1 MQICEVFALL
11 EEYNNINIELKMEGN
26 NMKILRKILMV
37 MIMVAMALTFSSF
50 AAGDYS
56 ITVTVDKKLGEARG
70 DISLWKVSDKQVP
83 YDNKSSKLDELNKLS
98 IEELNSKYSKYSNPT
113 VLAFNDNQIVF
124 DKLSAGAYY
133 MRDTSGIKRD
143 KDIVPALINL
153 PDDVE
158 NDSKNV
164 TIHAKESST
173 NVRLVKVDESGNPLK
188 GAKFKLLVRRGS
200 EYVELKNK
208 STMKKDDKLELSPKD
223 EDRSKVKSEENAD
236 ESKDENSK
244 SEKDEATE
252 EKDDKKSKEEKSEDK
267 ESKDDKSKEE
277 DKSSDEGLYISNESG
292 EIIINDIKKGDYIFR
307 EVEAPAGYLIKNVD
321 TKFTISDKS
330 VELRV
335 VNSKTPDKDKGR
347 HDFMKTDEAKK
358 PLGGAMFKVMTKNKD
373 GKFEPVK
380 KDGKDYIVTS
390 ADNGKFAVEDMDYGK
405 YYLVEIKAP
414 AGFILLSEPVEFE
427 IKKQA
432 DDKTI
437 SIAFITNKKDTTITR
452 RRTPGGDI
460 TRGGKIPKT
469 GDIRFFMS
477 MIGGLIMFMIGKW
490 LIAKDDKLIGKN
502 IK

>member
-1 MQICEVFALL
+1 
-11 EEYNNINIELKMEGN
+11 
-26 NMKILRKILMV
+26 MKILKKILMV
-37 MIMVAMALTFSSF
+37 MVMVAMTLTSSSF

-70 DISLWKVSDKQVP
+70 DISLWKVSDVP

-98 IEELNSKYSKYSNPT
+98 IEELNSKYSDKR
-113 VLAFNDNQIVF
+113 VMEFKDNQIVF
-124 DKLSAGAYY
+124 DNLSAGAYY

-153 PDDVE
+153 P
-158 NDSKNV
+158 NDLEDGSKNV

-208 STMKKDDKLELSPKD
+208 ATMKKDDKLELSSKD
-223 EDRSKVKSEENAD
+223 DDRSKVQSEENAD

-244 SEKDEATE
+244 SEKDEAKSKD
-252 EKDDKKSKEEKSEDK
+252 EKKEEKSSV
-267 ESKDDKSKEE
+267 ESKNEE
-277 DKSSDEGLYISNESG
+277 KSDEGLYISNESG

-307 EVEAPAGYLIKNVD
+307 EVEAPAGYMIKNVD

-390 ADNGKFAVEDMDYGK
+390 ADNGKFSVEDMDYGK

-437 SIAFITNKKDTTITR
+437 SIAFITNKSDTITR

-460 TRGGKIPKT
+460 TRRKIPKT

-477 MIGGLIMFMIGKW
+477 MIGGAIMFFIGKW
-490 LIAKDDKLIGKN
+490 IIAKDDKLIGKN

>member
-1 MQICEVFALL
+1 
-11 EEYNNINIELKMEGN
+11 
-26 NMKILRKILMV
+26 MKILRKILMV
-37 MIMVAMALTFSSF
+37 MIMVAMVVTSTSF

-56 ITVTVDKKLGEARG
+56 ITVTVDKKYG
-70 DISLWKVSDKQVP
+70 DVTGKMSLWKVSDEQIS
-83 YDNKSSKLDELNKLS
+83 DSEKSTMLGDLNKLS
-98 IEELNSKYSKYSNPT
+98 VENLNSTYKNKADVEFSNNE
-113 VLAFNDNQIVF
+113 AVF
-124 DKLSAGAYY
+124 KNLDKGAYY
-133 MRDTSGIKRD
+133 VRDTSGIKRN
-143 KDIVPALINL
+143 KEIASILVNL

-208 STMKKDDKLELSPKD
+208 DTLKKDDKLELSPKD
-223 EDRSKVKSEENAD
+223 DDRSKVKSEDKSLDIFSD
-236 ESKDENSK
+236 ESKDT
-244 SEKDEATE
+244 EK
-252 EKDDKKSKEEKSEDK
+252 KDDKNK
-267 ESKDDKSKEE
+267 E

-292 EIIINDIKKGDYIFR
+292 EIIINDIKRGDYIFR
-307 EVEAPAGYLIKNVD
+307 EVEAPAGYLIKNID
-321 TKFTISDKS
+321 TRFTITDKS

-335 VNSKTPDKDKGR
+335 VNSKTPEKDKGR

-358 PLGGAMFKVMTKNKD
+358 PLGGAMFKVMIKNAD

-390 ADNGKFAVEDMDYGK
+390 ADNGKFSVEDMDYGK

-414 AGFILLSEPVEFE
+414 EGFILLSEPVEFE

-437 SIAFITNKKDTTITR
+437 SIAFITNKSDTITR
-452 RRTPGGDI
+452 RRTTPGGDI
-460 TRGGKIPKT
+460 TRRRIPKT

-477 MIGGLIMFMIGKW
+477 MIGGLIMFFIGKW
-490 LIAKDDKLIGKN
+490 IIAKDDKLIGKN
-502 IK
+502 IR

>member
-1 MQICEVFALL
+1 
-11 EEYNNINIELKMEGN
+11 MEGN
-26 NMKILRKILMV
+26 NMKILKKILMV
-37 MIMVAMALTFSSF
+37 MVMVAMTLTCSSF

-70 DISLWKVSDKQVP
+70 HISLWKVSDVP

-98 IEELNSKYSKYSNPT
+98 IEELNSKYSDKR
-113 VLAFNDNQIVF
+113 VMEFKDNQIVF

-208 STMKKDDKLELSPKD
+208 ATMKKDDKLELSPKD
-223 EDRSKVKSEENAD
+223 DDRSKVQSEENAD
-236 ESKDENSK
+236 ESKDKNSK
-244 SEKDEATE
+244 SEKDEE
-252 EKDDKKSKEEKSEDK
+252 KSKDEKKEKSKDK
-267 ESKDDKSKEE
+267 AKSDD
-277 DKSSDEGLYISNESG
+277 GLYISNDAG

-307 EVEAPAGYLIKNVD
+307 EVEAPAGYVIKNVD

-335 VNSKTPDKDKGR
+335 VNSKTSTDKGR

-358 PLGGAMFKVMTKNKD
+358 PLGGAMFKVMTKNAD

-437 SIAFITNKKDTTITR
+437 SIAFITNKSDTITR
-452 RRTPGGDI
+452 RRTTPGGDI

-477 MIGGLIMFMIGKW
+477 MIGGAIMFFIGKW
-490 LIAKDDKLIGKN
+490 IIAKDDKLIGKN

>member
-1 MQICEVFALL
+1 
-11 EEYNNINIELKMEGN
+11 
-26 NMKILRKILMV
+26 MKILRKILMV
-37 MIMVAMALTFSSF
+37 MIMVAMVATSSSF

-56 ITVTVDKKLGEARG
+56 ITVTVDKKYG
-70 DISLWKVSDKQVP
+70 DVTGKMSLWKVSDKQIP
-83 YDNKSSKLDELNKLS
+83 DSEKSTVLDDLNKLS
-98 IEELNSKYSKYSNPT
+98 VENLNSKYKNKADVEFSNNE
-113 VLAFNDNQIVF
+113 AVF
-124 DKLSAGAYY
+124 KNLDKGAYY
-133 MRDTSGIKRD
+133 VRDTSGIKRN
-143 KDIVPALINL
+143 KEIASILVNL

-158 NDSKNV
+158 SDSKNV

-208 STMKKDDKLELSPKD
+208 DTLKKDDKLELSPKND
-223 EDRSKVKSEENAD
+223 DRSKVKSEDKSLDIFSDDSKNSEN
-236 ESKDENSK
+236 
-244 SEKDEATE
+244 
-252 EKDDKKSKEEKSEDK
+252 KDDKNKEE
-267 ESKDDKSKEE
+267 
-277 DKSSDEGLYISNESG
+277 KSSDEGLYISNESG
-292 EIIINDIKKGDYIFR
+292 EIIINDIKRGDYIFR
-307 EVEAPAGYLIKNVD
+307 EVEAPAGYLIKNID
-321 TKFTISDKS
+321 TRFTITDKS

-335 VNSKTPDKDKGR
+335 VNSKTSEKDKGR

-414 AGFILLSEPVEFE
+414 EGFILLSEPVEFE

-437 SIAFITNKKDTTITR
+437 SIAFITNKSDTITR
-452 RRTPGGDI
+452 RRTTPGGDI
-460 TRGGKIPKT
+460 TRRRIPKT

-477 MIGGLIMFMIGKW
+477 MIGGLIMFFIGKW
-490 LIAKDDKLIGKN
+490 IIAKDDKLIGKN
-502 IK
+502 IR

>member
-1 MQICEVFALL
+1 
-11 EEYNNINIELKMEGN
+11 MEGN
-26 NMKILRKILMV
+26 NMKILKKILMV
-37 MIMVAMALTFSSF
+37 MVMVAMTLTSSSF
-50 AAGDYS
+50 AASDYS

-98 IEELNSKYSKYSNPT
+98 IEELNSKYSDKR
-113 VLAFNDNQIVF
+113 VMEFKDNQIVF
-124 DKLSAGAYY
+124 DRLNSGAYY

-208 STMKKDDKLELSPKD
+208 ATMKKDDKLELSPED
-223 EDRSKVKSEENAD
+223 DDRSKVQSEENAD

-244 SEKDEATE
+244 SEKKDEKSKD
-252 EKDDKKSKEEKSEDK
+252 EKKAEKSSEVSNKEEK
-267 ESKDDKSKEE
+267 
-277 DKSSDEGLYISNESG
+277 SDEGLYISNESG

-307 EVEAPAGYLIKNVD
+307 EVEAPAGYMIKNVD

-335 VNSKTPDKDKGR
+335 VNSKTSTDKGR

-390 ADNGKFAVEDMDYGK
+390 ADNGKFSVEEMDYGK

-437 SIAFITNKKDTTITR
+437 SIAFITNKKDTIT
-452 RRTPGGDI
+452 RTPGGDI

-477 MIGGLIMFMIGKW
+477 MIGGAIMFFIGKW
-490 LIAKDDKLIGKN
+490 IIAKDDKLIGKN

>member
-1 MQICEVFALL
+1 
-11 EEYNNINIELKMEGN
+11 
-26 NMKILRKILMV
+26 MKILKKILMV
-37 MIMVAMALTFSSF
+37 MVMVAMVMTSTSF
-50 AAGDYS
+50 AEGAFS

-70 DISLWKVSDKQVP
+70 DISLWKVSDEQVP

-98 IEELNSKYSKYSNPT
+98 VEELNSKYSNPT

-208 STMKKDDKLELSPKD
+208 ATMKKDDKLELSPKND
-223 EDRSKVKSEENAD
+223 DRSKVQSEENAD

-244 SEKDEATE
+244 SEKDEEKSKDEKRE
-252 EKDDKKSKEEKSEDK
+252 EKSSVESKKEEK
-267 ESKDDKSKEE
+267 
-277 DKSSDEGLYISNESG
+277 SDEGLYISNESG

-307 EVEAPAGYLIKNVD
+307 EVEAPAGYVIKNVD
-321 TKFTISDKS
+321 TKFTITDKS

-414 AGFILLSEPVEFE
+414 QGFILLSEPVEFE

-437 SIAFITNKKDTTITR
+437 SIAFITNKKDTITR
-452 RRTPGGDI
+452 RRTTPGGDI

-477 MIGGLIMFMIGKW
+477 MIGGAIMFFIGKW
-490 LIAKDDKLIGKN
+490 IIAKDDKLIGKN

>member
-1 MQICEVFALL
+1 
-11 EEYNNINIELKMEGN
+11 MEGN

-37 MIMVAMALTFSSF
+37 MIMVAMVVTSTSF

-70 DISLWKVSDKQVP
+70 DISLWKVSGKQVP

-98 IEELNSKYSKYSNPT
+98 IEELNSKYSNPT
-113 VLAFNDNQIVF
+113 VLEFNDNQIVF

-143 KDIVPALINL
+143 KDIVPVLINL

-188 GAKFKLLVRRGS
+188 GAKFKLLKREGR

-208 STMKKDDKLELSPKD
+208 ATLKKDGKLELSPKD
-223 EDRSKVKSEENAD
+223 DGRSKVKSEENA
-236 ESKDENSK
+236 EKSKDES
-244 SEKDEATE
+244 S
-252 EKDDKKSKEEKSEDK
+252 KSEDK
-267 ESKDDKSKEE
+267 DEKSKDKAK
-277 DKSSDEGLYISNESG
+277 SDEGLYISNEFG

-307 EVEAPAGYLIKNVD
+307 EVEAPEGYLIKNVD
-321 TKFTISDKS
+321 TRFTITDKS

-390 ADNGKFAVEDMDYGK
+390 ADNGKFFVEDMDYGK

-414 AGFILLSEPVEFE
+414 QGFILLSEPVEFE

-437 SIAFITNKKDTTITR
+437 SIAFITNKSDTITR
-452 RRTPGGDI
+452 TPDGDI
-460 TRGGKIPKT
+460 TRGGKMPKT

-477 MIGGLIMFMIGKW
+477 MIGGAIMFFIGKW
-490 LIAKDDKLIGKN
+490 IIAKDDKLIGKN

>member
-1 MQICEVFALL
+1 
-11 EEYNNINIELKMEGN
+11 
-26 NMKILRKILMV
+26 MKILKRILMV
-37 MIMVAMALTFSSF
+37 MLMVAMTLTSSSF
-50 AAGDYS
+50 ATGDYS

-70 DISLWKVSDKQVP
+70 DISLWKVSGKQVP

-98 IEELNSKYSKYSNPT
+98 IEELNSKYSNPN

-208 STMKKDDKLELSPKD
+208 ATMKKDDKLELSPRVD
-223 EDRSKVKSEENAD
+223 DRSKVQSKENAD

-244 SEKDEATE
+244 EVK
-252 EKDDKKSKEEKSEDK
+252 KEEKSSDN
-267 ESKDDKSKEE
+267 SKNEGK
-277 DKSSDEGLYISNESG
+277 SDEGLYISNESG

-307 EVEAPAGYLIKNVD
+307 EVEAPAGYMIKNVD
-321 TKFTISDKS
+321 TKFTIADKS

-335 VNSKTPDKDKGR
+335 VNSKTTTDKGR

-390 ADNGKFAVEDMDYGK
+390 ADNGKFSVENMDYGK

-414 AGFILLSEPVEFE
+414 EGFILLSEPVEFE

-437 SIAFITNKKDTTITR
+437 SIAFITNKRDTITRRRTPGDDITR

-460 TRGGKIPKT
+460 TRRIPKT

-477 MIGGLIMFMIGKW
+477 MIGGAIMFFIGKW
-490 LIAKDDKLIGKN
+490 IIAKDDKLIGKN

>member
-26 NMKILRKILMV
+26 NMKILKKILMV
-37 MIMVAMALTFSSF
+37 MVMVAMTLTCSSF

-70 DISLWKVSDKQVP
+70 DISLWKVSDEQVP

-98 IEELNSKYSKYSNPT
+98 IEELNSKYSDKR
-113 VLAFNDNQIVF
+113 VMEFKDNQIVF

-208 STMKKDDKLELSPKD
+208 ATMKKDDKLELSPKD
-223 EDRSKVKSEENAD
+223 DDRSKVQSKENAD
-236 ESKDENSK
+236 ESQDENSK
-244 SEKDEATE
+244 SEKDEAKSKD
-252 EKDDKKSKEEKSEDK
+252 EKKEEKSSEV
-267 ESKDDKSKEE
+267 SNKEE
-277 DKSSDEGLYISNESG
+277 KSDEGLYISNESG

-307 EVEAPAGYLIKNVD
+307 EVEAPAGYVIKNVD

-335 VNSKTPDKDKGR
+335 VNSKTSTDKGR

-358 PLGGAMFKVMTKNKD
+358 PLGGAMFKVMTKNND

-390 ADNGKFAVEDMDYGK
+390 ADNGKFSVEDMDYGK

-414 AGFILLSEPVEFE
+414 QGFILLSEPVEFE

-437 SIAFITNKKDTTITR
+437 SIAFITNKSDTITR
-452 RRTPGGDI
+452 RGTTPGGDI

-477 MIGGLIMFMIGKW
+477 MIGGAIMFFIGKW
-490 LIAKDDKLIGKN
+490 IIAKDDKLIGKN

>member
-1 MQICEVFALL
+1 
-11 EEYNNINIELKMEGN
+11 
-26 NMKILRKILMV
+26 MKILRKILMV
-37 MIMVAMALTFSSF
+37 MIMVAMVATSTSF

-70 DISLWKVSDKQVP
+70 DISLWKVSDEQVP
-83 YDNKSSKLDELNKLS
+83 YDDKSSKLDELNKLS
-98 IEELNSKYSKYSNPT
+98 IEELNSKYSNPT

-158 NDSKNV
+158 GDSKNV

-208 STMKKDDKLELSPKD
+208 ATMKKDDKLELSPED
-223 EDRSKVKSEENAD
+223 ENRSKVKSEENAD

-244 SEKDEATE
+244 SEKDEE
-252 EKDDKKSKEEKSEDK
+252 KSKDEKKGEKSSEESKNEEKS
-267 ESKDDKSKEE
+267 DD
-277 DKSSDEGLYISNESG
+277 GLYISNDAG

-307 EVEAPAGYLIKNVD
+307 EVEAPAGYVIKNVD

-414 AGFILLSEPVEFE
+414 QGFILLSEPVEFE

-437 SIAFITNKKDTTITR
+437 SIAFITNKSDTITR
-452 RRTPGGDI
+452 RRTTPGGDI

-477 MIGGLIMFMIGKW
+477 MIGGAIMFFIGKW
-490 LIAKDDKLIGKN
+490 IIAKDDKLIGKN

>member
-1 MQICEVFALL
+1 
-11 EEYNNINIELKMEGN
+11 MEGN

-37 MIMVAMALTFSSF
+37 MIMVAMALTSTSF

-56 ITVTVDKKLGEARG
+56 ITVTVDKKYG
-70 DISLWKVSDKQVP
+70 DVTGKMSLWKVK
-83 YDNKSSKLDELNKLS
+83 DEQIPDSEKATELGDLNKLS
-98 IEELNSKYSKYSNPT
+98 VENLNSTYKNATEVEFSNNE
-113 VLAFNDNQIVF
+113 AVF
-124 DKLSAGAYY
+124 KNLEKGAYY
-133 MRDTSGIKRD
+133 VRDTSGIKRD
-143 KDIVPALINL
+143 KEIASVLVNL

-158 NDSKNV
+158 GDSKNV

-208 STMKKDDKLELSPKD
+208 ATMKKDDKLELSPED
-223 EDRSKVKSEENAD
+223 ENRSKVKSEENAD

-244 SEKDEATE
+244 SEKDEE
-252 EKDDKKSKEEKSEDK
+252 KSKDEKKGEKSSEESKNEEKS
-267 ESKDDKSKEE
+267 DD
-277 DKSSDEGLYISNESG
+277 GLYISNDAG
-292 EIIINDIKKGDYIFR
+292 EIIINDIKRGDYIFR

-321 TKFTISDKS
+321 TRFTITDKS

-414 AGFILLSEPVEFE
+414 QGFILLSEPVEFE

-437 SIAFITNKKDTTITR
+437 SIAFITNKSDTITR
-452 RRTPGGDI
+452 RRTPGDDI
-460 TRGGKIPKT
+460 TRRKIPKT

-477 MIGGLIMFMIGKW
+477 MIGGAIMFFIGKW
-490 LIAKDDKLIGKN
+490 IIAKDDKLIGKN

>member
-1 MQICEVFALL
+1 
-11 EEYNNINIELKMEGN
+11 
-26 NMKILRKILMV
+26 MKILKKILMV
-37 MIMVAMALTFSSF
+37 MVMVAMTLTSSSF

-153 PDDVE
+153 P
-158 NDSKNV
+158 NDLEDGSKNV

-208 STMKKDDKLELSPKD
+208 ATMKKDDKLELSPKD
-223 EDRSKVKSEENAD
+223 DDRSKVKSEENVD

-244 SEKDEATE
+244 SEKDEEKSKDEKKGEKSSEESKNE
-252 EKDDKKSKEEKSEDK
+252 EK
-267 ESKDDKSKEE
+267 
-277 DKSSDEGLYISNESG
+277 SDEGLYISNESG

-307 EVEAPAGYLIKNVD
+307 EVEAPAGYVIKNVD

-335 VNSKTPDKDKGR
+335 VNSKTSTDKGR

-414 AGFILLSEPVEFE
+414 EGFILLSEPVEFE

-437 SIAFITNKKDTTITR
+437 SIAFITNKSDTITRRRTPGDDITR

-460 TRGGKIPKT
+460 TRRIPKT

-477 MIGGLIMFMIGKW
+477 MIGGAIMFFIGKW
-490 LIAKDDKLIGKN
+490 IIAKDDKLIGKN

>member
-1 MQICEVFALL
+1 
-11 EEYNNINIELKMEGN
+11 
-26 NMKILRKILMV
+26 MKILRKILMV
-37 MIMVAMALTFSSF
+37 MIMVAMVVTSTSF

-56 ITVTVDKKLGEARG
+56 ITVTVDKKHG
-70 DISLWKVSDKQVP
+70 DVTGKMSLWKVSDKQIPDSEKATVLG
-83 YDNKSSKLDELNKLS
+83 DLNKLS
-98 IEELNSKYSKYSNPT
+98 VDNLNSTYKTKADVEFSNNE
-113 VLAFNDNQIVF
+113 AVF
-124 DKLSAGAYY
+124 KNLEKGAYY
-133 MRDTSGIKRD
+133 VRDTSGIKRN
-143 KDIVPALINL
+143 KEIASVLVNL

-158 NDSKNV
+158 GDSKNV

-208 STMKKDDKLELSPKD
+208 DTLKKDDKLELSPKD
-223 EDRSKVKSEENAD
+223 DDRSKVQSEENAD

-244 SEKDEATE
+244 SEKRE
-252 EKDDKKSKEEKSEDK
+252 EKSKEEKTEDK
-267 ESKDDKSKEE
+267 ESKDDKSKED

-292 EIIINDIKKGDYIFR
+292 EIIINDIKRGDYIFR

-321 TKFTISDKS
+321 TRFTITDKS

-414 AGFILLSEPVEFE
+414 QGFILLSEPVEFE

-437 SIAFITNKKDTTITR
+437 SVAFITNKSDTITR

-477 MIGGLIMFMIGKW
+477 MIGGAIMFFIGKW
-490 LIAKDDKLIGKN
+490 IIAKDDKLIGKN

>member
-1 MQICEVFALL
+1 
-11 EEYNNINIELKMEGN
+11 MEGN

-37 MIMVAMALTFSSF
+37 MIMVAMALTSTSF

-70 DISLWKVSDKQVP
+70 DISLWKVSDEQIPDDK
-83 YDNKSSKLDELNKLS
+83 KAERLGELNKLS
-98 IEELNSKYSKYSNPT
+98 IEELNSKYSDKR
-113 VLAFNDNQIVF
+113 VKEFKDNQIVF
-124 DKLSAGAYY
+124 DKLNSGAYY

-153 PDDVE
+153 P
-158 NDSKNV
+158 NDLEDGSKNV

-173 NVRLVKVDESGNPLK
+173 NVRLVKVDEIGNPLK

-208 STMKKDDKLELSPKD
+208 ATMKKDDKLELSPKND
-223 EDRSKVKSEENAD
+223 DRSKVQSEENAD

-244 SEKDEATE
+244 SEKDE
-252 EKDDKKSKEEKSEDK
+252 EKSKDEKKEEKSSE
-267 ESKDDKSKEE
+267 ESKKEE
-277 DKSSDEGLYISNESG
+277 KSDEGLYISNESG

-307 EVEAPAGYLIKNVD
+307 EVEAPAGYMIKNVD
-321 TKFTISDKS
+321 TRFTITDKS

-414 AGFILLSEPVEFE
+414 QGFILLSEPVEFE

-437 SIAFITNKKDTTITR
+437 SIAFITNKSDTITR
-452 RRTPGGDI
+452 RTTTPGGDI

-477 MIGGLIMFMIGKW
+477 MIGGAIMFFIGKW
-490 LIAKDDKLIGKN
+490 IIAKDDKLIGKN

>member
-1 MQICEVFALL
+1 
-11 EEYNNINIELKMEGN
+11 MEGN
-26 NMKILRKILMV
+26 NMKILKKILMV
-37 MIMVAMALTFSSF
+37 MVMVAMTLTSSSF

-56 ITVTVDKKLGEARG
+56 ITLTVDKKYG
-70 DISLWKVSDKQVP
+70 DVTGKMSLWKVSHEQIPDSE
-83 YDNKSSKLDELNKLS
+83 KSTVLGDLNKLS
-98 IEELNSKYSKYSNPT
+98 VENLNSKYENKADVEFSNNE
-113 VLAFNDNQIVF
+113 AVF
-124 DKLSAGAYY
+124 RNLDKGAYY
-133 MRDTSGIKRD
+133 VRDTSGIKRN
-143 KDIVPALINL
+143 KEIASVLVNL

-158 NDSKNV
+158 NGSKNV

-208 STMKKDDKLELSPKD
+208 VTMKKDDKLELSPKD
-223 EDRSKVKSEENAD
+223 EDRSKVKSEKNAD

-244 SEKDEATE
+244 SEKDEA
-252 EKDDKKSKEEKSEDK
+252 KSKEEKK
-267 ESKDDKSKEE
+267 EEKSKEE
-277 DKSSDEGLYISNESG
+277 SKDKGKTDDGLYISNESG

-321 TKFTISDKS
+321 TKFTITDKS

-335 VNSKTPDKDKGR
+335 VNSKTSEKDKGR

-358 PLGGAMFKVMTKNKD
+358 PLGGAMFKVMTKNAD

-437 SIAFITNKKDTTITR
+437 SIAFITNKSDTITR
-452 RRTPGGDI
+452 RRTTPGGDI

-477 MIGGLIMFMIGKW
+477 MIGGAIMFFIGKW
-490 LIAKDDKLIGKN
+490 IIAKDDKLIGKN

>member
-1 MQICEVFALL
+1 
-11 EEYNNINIELKMEGN
+11 
-26 NMKILRKILMV
+26 MKILKRILMV
-37 MIMVAMALTFSSF
+37 MVMVAMTLTSSSF

-70 DISLWKVSDKQVP
+70 DISLWKVSDMP

-98 IEELNSKYSKYSNPT
+98 IEELNSKYSDKR
-113 VLAFNDNQIVF
+113 VMEFKDNQIVF

-208 STMKKDDKLELSPKD
+208 ATMKKDDKLELSPED
-223 EDRSKVKSEENAD
+223 EDRSKVQSEENAD

-244 SEKDEATE
+244 SEKDE
-252 EKDDKKSKEEKSEDK
+252 EKSKDEKKEEKSSEVSKK
-267 ESKDDKSKEE
+267 EGK
-277 DKSSDEGLYISNESG
+277 SDEGLYISNDAG

-321 TKFTISDKS
+321 TKFTITDKS

-414 AGFILLSEPVEFE
+414 QGFILLSEPVEFE

-437 SIAFITNKKDTTITR
+437 SIAFITNKSDTITR
-452 RRTPGGDI
+452 RRTTPGGDI

-477 MIGGLIMFMIGKW
+477 MIGGAIMFFIGKW
-490 LIAKDDKLIGKN
+490 IIAKDDKLIGKN

>member
-1 MQICEVFALL
+1 MQICHIFALL

-26 NMKILRKILMV
+26 NMKILKRILMV
-37 MIMVAMALTFSSF
+37 MVMVAMALTSSSF

-70 DISLWKVSDKQVP
+70 DISLWKVSDEQVP
-83 YDNKSSKLDELNKLS
+83 YDNKSSKLNELNKLS
-98 IEELNSKYSKYSNPT
+98 IEELNSKYSNPT

-153 PDDVE
+153 PDDME

-208 STMKKDDKLELSPKD
+208 ATMKKDDKLELSPKD
-223 EDRSKVKSEENAD
+223 DDRSKVKSEENAD

-244 SEKDEATE
+244 DEK
-252 EKDDKKSKEEKSEDK
+252 KEEKSSEEPKDK
-267 ESKDDKSKEE
+267 AKSDD
-277 DKSSDEGLYISNESG
+277 GLYISNDAG
-292 EIIINDIKKGDYIFR
+292 EIIINDIKRGDYIFR
-307 EVEAPAGYLIKNVD
+307 EVEAPAGYVIKNVD
-321 TKFTISDKS
+321 TKFTITDKS

-335 VNSKTPDKDKGR
+335 VNSKTSTDKGR

-390 ADNGKFAVEDMDYGK
+390 ADNGKFSVEDMDYGK

-437 SIAFITNKKDTTITR
+437 SIAFITNKKDTIT
-452 RRTPGGDI
+452 RTPGGDI

-477 MIGGLIMFMIGKW
+477 MIGGAIMFFIGKW
-490 LIAKDDKLIGKN
+490 IIAKDDKLIGKN

>member
-1 MQICEVFALL
+1 
-11 EEYNNINIELKMEGN
+11 MEGKI
-26 NMKILRKILMV
+26 MKILRKILMV
-37 MIMVAMALTFSSF
+37 MIMVAMVVTSTSF

-56 ITVTVDKKLGEARG
+56 ITVTVDKKYG
-70 DISLWKVSDKQVP
+70 DVTGKMSLWKVSDEQIS
-83 YDNKSSKLDELNKLS
+83 DSEKSTMLEDLNKLS
-98 IEELNSKYSKYSNPT
+98 VENLNSTYENKPDVEFSNNE
-113 VLAFNDNQIVF
+113 AVF
-124 DKLSAGAYY
+124 KNLDKGAYY
-133 MRDTSGIKRD
+133 VRDTSGIKRN
-143 KDIVPALINL
+143 KEIASVLVNL

-188 GAKFKLLVRRGS
+188 GAKFKLLKREGS

-208 STMKKDDKLELSPKD
+208 ATLKENDKLELSPKND
-223 EDRSKVKSEENAD
+223 DRSKVKSEENA
-236 ESKDENSK
+236 EKSKDES
-244 SEKDEATE
+244 S
-252 EKDDKKSKEEKSEDK
+252 KSEDK
-267 ESKDDKSKEE
+267 DEKSKDKAKS
-277 DKSSDEGLYISNESG
+277 DDGLYISNESG

-307 EVEAPAGYLIKNVD
+307 EVEAPAGYVIKNID
-321 TKFTISDKS
+321 TKFTITDKS

-335 VNSKTPDKDKGR
+335 VNSKTSTDKGR

-414 AGFILLSEPVEFE
+414 QGFILLSEPVEFE

-437 SIAFITNKKDTTITR
+437 SIAFITNKSDTITR
-452 RRTPGGDI
+452 RRTTPGGDI
-460 TRGGKIPKT
+460 TRRRIPKT

-477 MIGGLIMFMIGKW
+477 MIGGAIMFFIGKW
-490 LIAKDDKLIGKN
+490 IIAKDDKLIGKN
-502 IK
+502 IR

>member
-1 MQICEVFALL
+1 
-11 EEYNNINIELKMEGN
+11 
-26 NMKILRKILMV
+26 MKILRKILMV
-37 MIMVAMALTFSSF
+37 MIMVAMALTSTSF

-56 ITVTVDKKLGEARG
+56 ITVTVDKKHG
-70 DISLWKVSDKQVP
+70 DVTGKMSLWKVK
-83 YDNKSSKLDELNKLS
+83 DEQIPDSEKATELGDLNKLS
-98 IEELNSKYSKYSNPT
+98 VDNLNSRYKNATEVEFSNNE
-113 VLAFNDNQIVF
+113 AVF
-124 DKLSAGAYY
+124 KNLEKGAYY
-133 MRDTSGIKRD
+133 VRDTSGIKRD
-143 KDIVPALINL
+143 KEIASVLVNL

-158 NDSKNV
+158 GDSKNV

-208 STMKKDDKLELSPKD
+208 TTMKKDDKLELSPNDDDK
-223 EDRSKVKSEENAD
+223 SKVKSEENTD

-244 SEKDEATE
+244 EV
-252 EKDDKKSKEEKSEDK
+252 KKKEKSNK
-267 ESKDDKSKEE
+267 ESKNEE
-277 DKSSDEGLYISNESG
+277 KSDEGLYISNESG

-307 EVEAPAGYLIKNVD
+307 EVEAPAGYVIKNID

-335 VNSKTPDKDKGR
+335 VNSKTSTDKGR

-414 AGFILLSEPVEFE
+414 EGFILLSEPVEFE

-437 SIAFITNKKDTTITR
+437 SIAFITNKRDTITRRRTPGDDITR

-460 TRGGKIPKT
+460 TRRIPKT

-477 MIGGLIMFMIGKW
+477 MIGGAIMFFIGKW
-490 LIAKDDKLIGKN
+490 IIAKDDKLIGKN

>member
-1 MQICEVFALL
+1 
-11 EEYNNINIELKMEGN
+11 
-26 NMKILRKILMV
+26 MKILRKILMV
-37 MIMVAMALTFSSF
+37 MIMVAMVATSSSF

-56 ITVTVDKKLGEARG
+56 ITVTVDKKYG
-70 DISLWKVSDKQVP
+70 DVTGKMSLWKVSDKQFP
-83 YDNKSSKLDELNKLS
+83 DSEKATELGDLNKLS
-98 IEELNSKYSKYSNPT
+98 VDNLNSTYKIKADVEFSNNE
-113 VLAFNDNQIVF
+113 AVF
-124 DKLSAGAYY
+124 KNLEKGAYY
-133 MRDTSGIKRD
+133 VRDTSGIKRD
-143 KDIVPALINL
+143 KEIASVLVNL

-158 NDSKNV
+158 GDSKNV

-208 STMKKDDKLELSPKD
+208 ATMKKDDKLELSPKD
-223 EDRSKVKSEENAD
+223 DDRSKVQSEENTD

-244 SEKDEATE
+244 SEKDE
-252 EKDDKKSKEEKSEDK
+252 EKSKDEKKDEKSSEVSKKEEK
-267 ESKDDKSKEE
+267 
-277 DKSSDEGLYISNESG
+277 SDEGLYISNESG

-307 EVEAPAGYLIKNVD
+307 EVEAPAGYMIKNVD

-335 VNSKTPDKDKGR
+335 VNSKTTTDKGR

-414 AGFILLSEPVEFE
+414 QGFILLSEPVEFE

-437 SIAFITNKKDTTITR
+437 SIAFITNKRDTITRRRTPGDDITR

-460 TRGGKIPKT
+460 TRRIPKT

-477 MIGGLIMFMIGKW
+477 MIGGAIMFFIGKW
-490 LIAKDDKLIGKN
+490 IIAKDDKLIGKN

>member
-1 MQICEVFALL
+1 
-11 EEYNNINIELKMEGN
+11 MEGN

-37 MIMVAMALTFSSF
+37 MIMVAMVVTSTSF

-70 DISLWKVSDKQVP
+70 DISLWKVSGKQVP

-98 IEELNSKYSKYSNPT
+98 IEELNSKYSNPT
-113 VLAFNDNQIVF
+113 VLEFNDNQIVF

-143 KDIVPALINL
+143 KDIVPVLINL

-188 GAKFKLLVRRGS
+188 GAKFKLLKREGR

-208 STMKKDDKLELSPKD
+208 ATLKKDGKLELSPKD
-223 EDRSKVKSEENAD
+223 DGRSKVKSEENA
-236 ESKDENSK
+236 EKSKDES
-244 SEKDEATE
+244 S
-252 EKDDKKSKEEKSEDK
+252 KSEDK
-267 ESKDDKSKEE
+267 DEKSKDKAK
-277 DKSSDEGLYISNESG
+277 SDEGLYISNEFG

-307 EVEAPAGYLIKNVD
+307 EVEAPEGYLIKNVD
-321 TKFTISDKS
+321 TRFTITDKS

-390 ADNGKFAVEDMDYGK
+390 ADNGKFSVEDMDYGK

-414 AGFILLSEPVEFE
+414 QGFILLSEPVEFE

-437 SIAFITNKKDTTITR
+437 SIAFITNMSDTITR
-452 RRTPGGDI
+452 TPDGDI
-460 TRGGKIPKT
+460 TRGGKMPKT

-477 MIGGLIMFMIGKW
+477 MIGGAIMFFIGKW
-490 LIAKDDKLIGKN
+490 IIAKDDKLIGKN

>member
-1 MQICEVFALL
+1 
-11 EEYNNINIELKMEGN
+11 MEGKI
-26 NMKILRKILMV
+26 MKILRKILMV
-37 MIMVAMALTFSSF
+37 MTMVAMVATSSSF

-56 ITVTVDKKLGEARG
+56 ITVTVDKKYG
-70 DISLWKVSDKQVP
+70 DVTGKMSMWKVSDEQIP
-83 YDNKSSKLDELNKLS
+83 DSEKSTVLGDLNKLS
-98 IEELNSKYSKYSNPT
+98 VENLNSTYKNKADVEFSNNE
-113 VLAFNDNQIVF
+113 AVF
-124 DKLSAGAYY
+124 KNLDRGAYY
-133 MRDTSGIKRD
+133 VRDTSGIKRN
-143 KDIVPALINL
+143 KEIASILVNL

-158 NDSKNV
+158 GDSKNV

-208 STMKKDDKLELSPKD
+208 DTLKSDDKKLEIFSDESKDSEKKDDK
-223 EDRSKVKSEENAD
+223 N
-236 ESKDENSK
+236 
-244 SEKDEATE
+244 
-252 EKDDKKSKEEKSEDK
+252 KEE
-267 ESKDDKSKEE
+267 
-277 DKSSDEGLYISNESG
+277 KSSDEGLYISNESG
-292 EIIINDIKKGDYIFR
+292 EIIINDIKRGDYIFR
-307 EVEAPAGYLIKNVD
+307 EVEAPAGYLIKNID
-321 TKFTISDKS
+321 TRFTITDKS

-335 VNSKTPDKDKGR
+335 VNNKTPDNDRGR

-358 PLGGAMFKVMTKNKD
+358 PLGGAMFKVMTKNAD

-414 AGFILLSEPVEFE
+414 QGFILLSEPVEFE

-437 SIAFITNKKDTTITR
+437 SIAFITNKSDTITR
-452 RRTPGGDI
+452 RRTTPGGDI
-460 TRGGKIPKT
+460 TRRRIPKT

-477 MIGGLIMFMIGKW
+477 MIGGLIMFFIGKW
-490 LIAKDDKLIGKN
+490 IIAKDDKLIGKN
-502 IK
+502 IR

>member
-1 MQICEVFALL
+1 
-11 EEYNNINIELKMEGN
+11 
-26 NMKILRKILMV
+26 MKILKKILMV
-37 MIMVAMALTFSSF
+37 MVMVAMTLTSSSF

-56 ITVTVDKKLGEARG
+56 ITVTVDKELGEARG
-70 DISLWKVSDKQVP
+70 DISLWKVSVP

-98 IEELNSKYSKYSNPT
+98 IEELNSKYSNPT

-153 PDDVE
+153 P
-158 NDSKNV
+158 NDLEDGSKNV

-188 GAKFKLLVRRGS
+188 GAKFKLLKREGS

-208 STMKKDDKLELSPKD
+208 ATMKKDDKLELSPED
-223 EDRSKVKSEENAD
+223 DDRSKVKSEENAD

-244 SEKDEATE
+244 SEKDE
-252 EKDDKKSKEEKSEDK
+252 EKSKDEKKEEKSSDN
-267 ESKDDKSKEE
+267 SKNEEKSDD
-277 DKSSDEGLYISNESG
+277 GLYISNDAG

-307 EVEAPAGYLIKNVD
+307 EVEAPAGYLIKNID
-321 TKFTISDKS
+321 TRFTISDKS

-335 VNSKTPDKDKGR
+335 VNSKTSTDKGR

-414 AGFILLSEPVEFE
+414 EGFILLSEPVEFE

-437 SIAFITNKKDTTITR
+437 SIAFITNKSDTITR
-452 RRTPGGDI
+452 RRTTPGGDI
-460 TRGGKIPKT
+460 TRRKIPKT

-477 MIGGLIMFMIGKW
+477 MIGGAIMFFIGKW
-490 LIAKDDKLIGKN
+490 IIAKDDKLIGKN

>member
-26 NMKILRKILMV
+26 NMKILKKILMV
-37 MIMVAMALTFSSF
+37 MVMVAMALTSSSF

-70 DISLWKVSDKQVP
+70 DISLWKVSDVP

-98 IEELNSKYSKYSNPT
+98 IEELNSKYSDKR
-113 VLAFNDNQIVF
+113 VMEFKDNQIVF
-124 DKLSAGAYY
+124 DRLNSGAYY

-153 PDDVE
+153 P
-158 NDSKNV
+158 NDLEDGSKNV

-208 STMKKDDKLELSPKD
+208 ATMKKDDKLELSPKND
-223 EDRSKVKSEENAD
+223 DRSKVQSEENAD

-244 SEKDEATE
+244 SEKDE
-252 EKDDKKSKEEKSEDK
+252 EKSKDEKKEEKSSE
-267 ESKDDKSKEE
+267 ESKKEE
-277 DKSSDEGLYISNESG
+277 KSDEGLYISNESG

-307 EVEAPAGYLIKNVD
+307 EVEAPAGYVIKNVD
-321 TKFTISDKS
+321 TKFTITDKS

-427 IKKQA
+427 IKKQV

-437 SIAFITNKKDTTITR
+437 SIAFITNKSDTITR
-452 RRTPGGDI
+452 RRTTPGGDI

-477 MIGGLIMFMIGKW
+477 MIGGAIMFFIGKW
-490 LIAKDDKLIGKN
+490 IIAKDDKLIGKN

>member
-1 MQICEVFALL
+1 
-11 EEYNNINIELKMEGN
+11 
-26 NMKILRKILMV
+26 MKILRKILMV
-37 MIMVAMALTFSSF
+37 MIMVAMTLTSSSF

-70 DISLWKVSDKQVP
+70 EISLWKVSDEQISDDK
-83 YDNKSSKLDELNKLS
+83 KAEKLGELNKLS
-98 IEELNSKYSKYSNPT
+98 IEELNSKHSDKR
-113 VLAFNDNQIVF
+113 VMEFKDNQIVF
-124 DKLSAGAYY
+124 DKLNSGAYY

-153 PDDVE
+153 P
-158 NDSKNV
+158 NDLEDGSKNV

-188 GAKFKLLVRRGS
+188 GAKFKLLKREGS

-208 STMKKDDKLELSPKD
+208 ATMKKDDKLELSPKD
-223 EDRSKVKSEENAD
+223 DDRSKVQSEENA
-236 ESKDENSK
+236 ENSKEKKSK
-244 SEKDEATE
+244 SEKKDE
-252 EKDDKKSKEEKSEDK
+252 KKEEKSSEI
-267 ESKDDKSKEE
+267 SKKEE
-277 DKSSDEGLYISNESG
+277 KSDEGLYISNDAG

-307 EVEAPAGYLIKNVD
+307 EVEAPAGYLIKNID
-321 TKFTISDKS
+321 TRFTITDKS

-335 VNSKTPDKDKGR
+335 VNSKTPEKDKGR

-390 ADNGKFAVEDMDYGK
+390 ADNGKFSVEDMDYGK

-432 DDKTI
+432 DDNTI
-437 SIAFITNKKDTTITR
+437 SIAFITNKSDTITR
-452 RRTPGGDI
+452 RRKTPGDDI
-460 TRGGKIPKT
+460 TRRRKIPKT

-477 MIGGLIMFMIGKW
+477 MIGGAIMFFIGKW
-490 LIAKDDKLIGKN
+490 IIAKDDKLIGKN

>member
-1 MQICEVFALL
+1 
-11 EEYNNINIELKMEGN
+11 
-26 NMKILRKILMV
+26 MKILRKILMV
-37 MIMVAMALTFSSF
+37 MIMVAMVVTSTSF

-56 ITVTVDKKLGEARG
+56 ITVTVDKKYG
-70 DISLWKVSDKQVP
+70 DVTGKMSLWKVSDEQIP
-83 YDNKSSKLDELNKLS
+83 DSEKSTVLGDLNKLS
-98 IEELNSKYSKYSNPT
+98 VENLNSTYKNKADVEFSNNE
-113 VLAFNDNQIVF
+113 AVF
-124 DKLSAGAYY
+124 KNLDKGAYY
-133 MRDTSGIKRD
+133 VRDTSGIKRN
-143 KDIVPALINL
+143 KEIASILVNL

-158 NDSKNV
+158 SDSKNV

-208 STMKKDDKLELSPKD
+208 DTLKKDDKLELSPKD
-223 EDRSKVKSEENAD
+223 DDRSKVKSED
-236 ESKDENSK
+236 KSLDIFSDDSKN
-244 SEKDEATE
+244 SEK
-252 EKDDKKSKEEKSEDK
+252 KDDKDK
-267 ESKDDKSKEE
+267 E

-292 EIIINDIKKGDYIFR
+292 EIIINDIKRGDYIFR
-307 EVEAPAGYLIKNVD
+307 EVEAPAGYLIKNID
-321 TKFTISDKS
+321 TRFTVTDKS

-335 VNSKTPDKDKGR
+335 VNSKTPEKDKGR

-358 PLGGAMFKVMTKNKD
+358 PLGGAMFKVMTKNAD

-390 ADNGKFAVEDMDYGK
+390 GDNGKFSVEDLDYGK

-414 AGFILLSEPVEFE
+414 QGFILLSEPVEFE

-437 SIAFITNKKDTTITR
+437 SIAFITNKSDTITR
-452 RRTPGGDI
+452 RGRTPGGDI
-460 TRGGKIPKT
+460 TRRRIPKT

-477 MIGGLIMFMIGKW
+477 MIGGLIMFFIGKW
-490 LIAKDDKLIGKN
+490 IIAKDDKLIGKN
-502 IK
+502 IR

>member
-1 MQICEVFALL
+1 
-11 EEYNNINIELKMEGN
+11 
-26 NMKILRKILMV
+26 MKILRKILMV
-37 MIMVAMALTFSSF
+37 MIMVAMIVTSTSF

-56 ITVTVDKKLGEARG
+56 ITVTVDKKYG
-70 DISLWKVSDKQVP
+70 DVTGKMSLWKVSDEQIPDSK
-83 YDNKSSKLDELNKLS
+83 KSNVLGDLNKLS
-98 IEELNSKYSKYSNPT
+98 VENLNSTYKNKADVEFSNNE
-113 VLAFNDNQIVF
+113 AVF
-124 DKLSAGAYY
+124 RNLDKGAYY
-133 MRDTSGIKRD
+133 VRDTSGIKRN
-143 KDIVPALINL
+143 KEIASVLVNL

-208 STMKKDDKLELSPKD
+208 DTLKKDDKLELSPKD
-223 EDRSKVKSEENAD
+223 DDRSKVKSDDKKLDIFSDDSKNSEN
-236 ESKDENSK
+236 
-244 SEKDEATE
+244 
-252 EKDDKKSKEEKSEDK
+252 KDDKNKEEKT
-267 ESKDDKSKEE
+267 
-277 DKSSDEGLYISNESG
+277 SDEGLYISNESG
-292 EIIINDIKKGDYIFR
+292 EIIINDIKRGDYIFR
-307 EVEAPAGYLIKNVD
+307 EVEAPAGYLIKNID
-321 TKFTISDKS
+321 TRFTITDKS

-335 VNSKTPDKDKGR
+335 VNSKTPEKDKGR

-358 PLGGAMFKVMTKNKD
+358 PLGGAMFKVMIKNAD

-390 ADNGKFAVEDMDYGK
+390 ADNGKFSVEDMDYGK

-414 AGFILLSEPVEFE
+414 EGFILLSEPVEFE

-437 SIAFITNKKDTTITR
+437 SIAFITNKSDTITR
-452 RRTPGGDI
+452 RRTTPGGDI
-460 TRGGKIPKT
+460 TRRRIPKT

-477 MIGGLIMFMIGKW
+477 MIGGLIMFCIGKW
-490 LIAKDDKLIGKN
+490 IIAKDDKLIGKN
-502 IK
+502 IR

>member
-1 MQICEVFALL
+1 
-11 EEYNNINIELKMEGN
+11 MEGKI
-26 NMKILRKILMV
+26 MKILRKILMV
-37 MIMVAMALTFSSF
+37 MIMVAMVATSSSF

-56 ITVTVDKKLGEARG
+56 ITVTVDKKYG
-70 DISLWKVSDKQVP
+70 DVTGKMSLWKVSDKQIP
-83 YDNKSSKLDELNKLS
+83 DSEKSTVLGDLNKLS
-98 IEELNSKYSKYSNPT
+98 VENLNSTYKNKADVEFSNNE
-113 VLAFNDNQIVF
+113 AVF
-124 DKLSAGAYY
+124 RNLDKGAYY
-133 MRDTSGIKRD
+133 VRDTSGIKRN
-143 KDIVPALINL
+143 KEIASILVNL

-158 NDSKNV
+158 SDSKNV

-208 STMKKDDKLELSPKD
+208 DTLKSEEKKLEIFSDDSKDTEKKDDK
-223 EDRSKVKSEENAD
+223 N
-236 ESKDENSK
+236 
-244 SEKDEATE
+244 
-252 EKDDKKSKEEKSEDK
+252 KEEKT
-267 ESKDDKSKEE
+267 
-277 DKSSDEGLYISNESG
+277 SDEGLYISNESG
-292 EIIINDIKKGDYIFR
+292 EIIINDIKRGDYIFR
-307 EVEAPAGYLIKNVD
+307 EVEAPAGYLIKNID
-321 TKFTISDKS
+321 TRFTITDKS

-335 VNSKTPDKDKGR
+335 VNSKTREKDKGR

-390 ADNGKFAVEDMDYGK
+390 ADNGKFSVEDMEYGK

-414 AGFILLSEPVEFE
+414 EGFILLSEPVEFE

-437 SIAFITNKKDTTITR
+437 SIAFITNKSDTITR
-452 RRTPGGDI
+452 RRTTPGGDI
-460 TRGGKIPKT
+460 TRRRIPKT

-477 MIGGLIMFMIGKW
+477 MIGGLIMFCIGKW
-490 LIAKDDKLIGKN
+490 IIAKDDKLIGKN
-502 IK
+502 IR

>member
-1 MQICEVFALL
+1 
-11 EEYNNINIELKMEGN
+11 
-26 NMKILRKILMV
+26 MKILKKILMV
-37 MIMVAMALTFSSF
+37 MIMVAMVVTSTSF

-56 ITVTVDKKLGEARG
+56 ITVTVDKKYG
-70 DISLWKVSDKQVP
+70 DVTGKMRLWKLPYKQIPDSEKATVLG
-83 YDNKSSKLDELNKLS
+83 DLNKLS
-98 IEELNSKYSKYSNPT
+98 VDNLNSRYKNATEVEFSNNE
-113 VLAFNDNQIVF
+113 AVF
-124 DKLSAGAYY
+124 KNLDRGAYY
-133 MRDTSGIKRD
+133 VRDTSGIKRN
-143 KDIVPALINL
+143 KEIASILVNL

-158 NDSKNV
+158 GDSKNV

-208 STMKKDDKLELSPKD
+208 ATMKKDDKLELSPKD
-223 EDRSKVKSEENAD
+223 DDRSKVKSEEKAD
-236 ESKDENSK
+236 ESKNANSK
-244 SEKDEATE
+244 EVK
-252 EKDDKKSKEEKSEDK
+252 KEEKSSE
-267 ESKDDKSKEE
+267 ESKNEE
-277 DKSSDEGLYISNESG
+277 KSDEGLYISNDAG

-307 EVEAPAGYLIKNVD
+307 EVEAPAGYLIKNID
-321 TKFTISDKS
+321 TRFTISDKS

-335 VNSKTPDKDKGR
+335 VNSKTSTDKGR

-414 AGFILLSEPVEFE
+414 EGFILLSEPVEFE

-437 SIAFITNKKDTTITR
+437 SIAFITNKKDTITRRKTPGDDITR

-460 TRGGKIPKT
+460 TRRKIPKT

-477 MIGGLIMFMIGKW
+477 MIGGAIMFFIGKW
-490 LIAKDDKLIGKN
+490 IIAKDDKLIGKN

>member
-1 MQICEVFALL
+1 
-11 EEYNNINIELKMEGN
+11 MEGN

-37 MIMVAMALTFSSF
+37 MIMVAMVATSTSF

-56 ITVTVDKKLGEARG
+56 ITVTVDKKHG
-70 DISLWKVSDKQVP
+70 DVTGKMSLWKVK
-83 YDNKSSKLDELNKLS
+83 DEQIPDSEKATILGDLNKLS
-98 IEELNSKYSKYSNPT
+98 VDNLNSKYKNSTDVEFSNNE
-113 VLAFNDNQIVF
+113 VVF
-124 DKLSAGAYY
+124 RNLDKGAYY
-133 MRDTSGIKRD
+133 VRDTSGINRD
-143 KDIVPALINL
+143 KEIASVLVNL

-158 NDSKNV
+158 GDSKNV

-188 GAKFKLLVRRGS
+188 GAKFKLLKREGR

-208 STMKKDDKLELSPKD
+208 TTMKKDDKLELSPNDDDK
-223 EDRSKVKSEENAD
+223 SKVKSEENTD

-244 SEKDEATE
+244 EVK
-252 EKDDKKSKEEKSEDK
+252 KEEKSNK
-267 ESKDDKSKEE
+267 ESKNEE
-277 DKSSDEGLYISNESG
+277 KSDEGLYISNESG

-307 EVEAPAGYLIKNVD
+307 EVEAPAGYVIKNID

-335 VNSKTPDKDKGR
+335 VNSKTSTDKGR

-414 AGFILLSEPVEFE
+414 EGFILLSEPVEFE

-437 SIAFITNKKDTTITR
+437 SIAFITNKRDTITRRRTPGDDITR

-460 TRGGKIPKT
+460 TRRIPKT

-477 MIGGLIMFMIGKW
+477 MIGGAIMFFIGKW
-490 LIAKDDKLIGKN
+490 IIAKDDKLIGKN

>member
-1 MQICEVFALL
+1 
-11 EEYNNINIELKMEGN
+11 
-26 NMKILRKILMV
+26 
-37 MIMVAMALTFSSF
+37 MIMVAMVVTSTSF

-56 ITVTVDKKLGEARG
+56 ITVTVDKKHG
-70 DISLWKVSDKQVP
+70 DVTGKMSLWKVSDKQIPDSEKATVLG
-83 YDNKSSKLDELNKLS
+83 DLNKLS
-98 IEELNSKYSKYSNPT
+98 VDNLNSTYKTKADVEFSNNE
-113 VLAFNDNQIVF
+113 AVF
-124 DKLSAGAYY
+124 KNLEKCAYY
-133 MRDTSGIKRD
+133 VRDTSGIKRN
-143 KDIVPALINL
+143 KEIASVLVNL

-158 NDSKNV
+158 GDSKNV

-208 STMKKDDKLELSPKD
+208 DTLKKDDKLELSPKD
-223 EDRSKVKSEENAD
+223 DDRSKVQSEENAD

-244 SEKDEATE
+244 SEKRE
-252 EKDDKKSKEEKSEDK
+252 EKSKEEKTEDK
-267 ESKDDKSKEE
+267 ESKDDKSKED

-292 EIIINDIKKGDYIFR
+292 EIIINDIKRGDYIFR

-321 TKFTISDKS
+321 TRFTITDKS

-414 AGFILLSEPVEFE
+414 QGFILLSEPVEFE

-437 SIAFITNKKDTTITR
+437 SIAFITNKSDTITR

-477 MIGGLIMFMIGKW
+477 MIGGAIMFFIGKW
-490 LIAKDDKLIGKN
+490 IIAKDDKLIGKN

>member
-11 EEYNNINIELKMEGN
+11 EEYNNVNIELKMEGN

-37 MIMVAMALTFSSF
+37 MIMVAMVMTSTSF

-70 DISLWKVSDKQVP
+70 DISLWKVSDVP

-98 IEELNSKYSKYSNPT
+98 IEELNSKYSDKR
-113 VLAFNDNQIVF
+113 VMEFKDNQIVF

-200 EYVELKNK
+200 KYVELKNK
-208 STMKKDDKLELSPKD
+208 ATMKKDDKLELSPKYD
-223 EDRSKVKSEENAD
+223 DRSKVQSKEKAD

-244 SEKDEATE
+244 SEENAD
-252 EKDDKKSKEEKSEDK
+252 KSKEEKSKE
-267 ESKDDKSKEE
+267 ESKDKEKT
-277 DKSSDEGLYISNESG
+277 DDGLYISNDAG

-307 EVEAPAGYLIKNVD
+307 EVEAPAGYVIKNVD

-335 VNSKTPDKDKGR
+335 VNSKTSTDKGR

-414 AGFILLSEPVEFE
+414 QGFILLSEPVEFE

-437 SIAFITNKKDTTITR
+437 SIAFITNKSDTIT
-452 RRTPGGDI
+452 RTPGGDI
-460 TRGGKIPKT
+460 TRGGKMPKT

-477 MIGGLIMFMIGKW
+477 MIGGAIMFFIGKW
-490 LIAKDDKLIGKN
+490 IIAKDDKLIGKN

>member
-1 MQICEVFALL
+1 
-11 EEYNNINIELKMEGN
+11 
-26 NMKILRKILMV
+26 MKILRKILMV
-37 MIMVAMALTFSSF
+37 MIMVAMVVTSTSF

-56 ITVTVDKKLGEARG
+56 ITVAVDKKLGEARG
-70 DISLWKVSDKQVP
+70 DISLWKVSGKQVP

-98 IEELNSKYSKYSNPT
+98 IEELNSKYSNPT
-113 VLAFNDNQIVF
+113 VLEFNDNQIVF

-143 KDIVPALINL
+143 KDIVPVLINL

-188 GAKFKLLVRRGS
+188 GAKFKLLKREGR

-208 STMKKDDKLELSPKD
+208 ATLKKDGKLELSPKD
-223 EDRSKVKSEENAD
+223 DGRSKVKSEENA
-236 ESKDENSK
+236 EKSKDES
-244 SEKDEATE
+244 S
-252 EKDDKKSKEEKSEDK
+252 KSEDK
-267 ESKDDKSKEE
+267 DEKSKDKAK
-277 DKSSDEGLYISNESG
+277 SDEGLYISNEFG

-307 EVEAPAGYLIKNVD
+307 EVEAPEGYLIKNVD
-321 TKFTISDKS
+321 TRFTITDKS

-390 ADNGKFAVEDMDYGK
+390 ADNGKFSVEDMDYGK

-414 AGFILLSEPVEFE
+414 QGFILLSEPVEFE

-437 SIAFITNKKDTTITR
+437 SIAFITNKSDTITR
-452 RRTPGGDI
+452 TPDGDI
-460 TRGGKIPKT
+460 TRGGKMPKT

-477 MIGGLIMFMIGKW
+477 MIGGAIMFFIGKW
-490 LIAKDDKLIGKN
+490 IIAKDDKLIGKN

>member
-1 MQICEVFALL
+1 
-11 EEYNNINIELKMEGN
+11 MEGKI
-26 NMKILRKILMV
+26 MKILRKILMV
-37 MIMVAMALTFSSF
+37 MIMVAMVVTSSSF

-56 ITVTVDKKLGEARG
+56 ITVTVDKKYG
-70 DISLWKVSDKQVP
+70 DVTGKMSLWKVSDEQISDSK
-83 YDNKSSKLDELNKLS
+83 KSTVLGDLNKLS
-98 IEELNSKYSKYSNPT
+98 VENLNSTYKNKADVEFSNNE
-113 VLAFNDNQIVF
+113 AVF
-124 DKLSAGAYY
+124 KNLDKGAYY
-133 MRDTSGIKRD
+133 VRDTSGIKRN
-143 KDIVPALINL
+143 KEIASILVNL

-158 NDSKNV
+158 SDSKNV

-200 EYVELKNK
+200 EYVELKNED
-208 STMKKDDKLELSPKD
+208 TLKKDDKLELSPKD
-223 EDRSKVKSEENAD
+223 DDRSKVKSEDKSLDIFSDKSKNSEN
-236 ESKDENSK
+236 
-244 SEKDEATE
+244 
-252 EKDDKKSKEEKSEDK
+252 KDDKDK
-267 ESKDDKSKEE
+267 E

-292 EIIINDIKKGDYIFR
+292 EIIINDIKSGDYIFR

-321 TKFTISDKS
+321 TRFTITDKS

-335 VNSKTPDKDKGR
+335 VNSKTSTDKGR

-414 AGFILLSEPVEFE
+414 QGFILLSEPVEFE

-437 SIAFITNKKDTTITR
+437 SIAFITNKSDTIT
-452 RRTPGGDI
+452 RTPGGDI
-460 TRGGKIPKT
+460 TRGGKMPKT

-477 MIGGLIMFMIGKW
+477 MIGGAIMFFIGKW
-490 LIAKDDKLIGKN
+490 IIAKDDKLIGKN
-502 IK
+502 IR

>member
-1 MQICEVFALL
+1 MQICDVFALL

-26 NMKILRKILMV
+26 NMKILKRILMV
-37 MIMVAMALTFSSF
+37 MVMVAMVVTSTSF
-50 AAGDYS
+50 AAGAFS

-70 DISLWKVSDKQVP
+70 EISLWKVSDEQISDDK
-83 YDNKSSKLDELNKLS
+83 KAEKLGELNKLS
-98 IEELNSKYSKYSNPT
+98 IEELNSKHSDKR
-113 VLAFNDNQIVF
+113 VMEFKDNQIVF
-124 DKLSAGAYY
+124 DKLNSGAYY

-153 PDDVE
+153 P
-158 NDSKNV
+158 NDLEDGSKNV

-188 GAKFKLLVRRGS
+188 GAKFKLLKREGS
-200 EYVELKNK
+200 EYVEVKNK
-208 STMKKDDKLELSPKD
+208 ATMKKDDKLELSPKD
-223 EDRSKVKSEENAD
+223 DDRSKVQSEENA
-236 ESKDENSK
+236 ENSKEKKSK
-244 SEKDEATE
+244 SEKKDE
-252 EKDDKKSKEEKSEDK
+252 KKEEKSSEI
-267 ESKDDKSKEE
+267 SKKEE
-277 DKSSDEGLYISNESG
+277 KSDEGLYISNDAG

-307 EVEAPAGYLIKNVD
+307 EVEAPAGYLIKNID
-321 TKFTISDKS
+321 TRFTITDKS

-335 VNSKTPDKDKGR
+335 VNSKTPEKDKGR

-390 ADNGKFAVEDMDYGK
+390 ADNGKFSVEDMDYGK

-432 DDKTI
+432 DDNTI
-437 SIAFITNKKDTTITR
+437 SIAFITNKSDTITR
-452 RRTPGGDI
+452 RRKTPGDDI
-460 TRGGKIPKT
+460 TRRRKIPKT

-477 MIGGLIMFMIGKW
+477 MIGGAIMFFIGKW
-490 LIAKDDKLIGKN
+490 IIAKDDKLIGKN

>member
-1 MQICEVFALL
+1 
-11 EEYNNINIELKMEGN
+11 MEGN

-37 MIMVAMALTFSSF
+37 MIMVAMTLTSSSF

-70 DISLWKVSDKQVP
+70 DISLWKVSDEQVP
-83 YDNKSSKLDELNKLS
+83 YDNKSSKLEELNKLS
-98 IEELNSKYSKYSNPT
+98 IEELNSKYSNPT
-113 VLAFNDNQIVF
+113 VLAFNDNQVVF

-208 STMKKDDKLELSPKD
+208 ATMKKDDKLELSPKD
-223 EDRSKVKSEENAD
+223 DDRSKVKSEENT
-236 ESKDENSK
+236 EKSKEENSK
-244 SEKDEATE
+244 SEKKE
-252 EKDDKKSKEEKSEDK
+252 EKSKEEK
-267 ESKDDKSKEE
+267 KEE
-277 DKSSDEGLYISNESG
+277 KSNELSKKEGKSDEGLYISNESG

-307 EVEAPAGYLIKNVD
+307 EVEAPAGYVIKNVD
-321 TKFTISDKS
+321 TKFTITDKS

-373 GKFEPVK
+373 GKFVPVK
-380 KDGKDYIVTS
+380 RDGKDYIVTS
-390 ADNGKFAVEDMDYGK
+390 ADNGKFSVENMDYGK

-414 AGFILLSEPVEFE
+414 QGFILLSDPVEFE

-432 DDKTI
+432 DNKTI
-437 SIAFITNKKDTTITR
+437 SIAFITNKRDTIT
-452 RRTPGGDI
+452 RTPGGDI

-477 MIGGLIMFMIGKW
+477 MIGGAIMFFIGKW
-490 LIAKDDKLIGKN
+490 IIAKDDKLIGKN